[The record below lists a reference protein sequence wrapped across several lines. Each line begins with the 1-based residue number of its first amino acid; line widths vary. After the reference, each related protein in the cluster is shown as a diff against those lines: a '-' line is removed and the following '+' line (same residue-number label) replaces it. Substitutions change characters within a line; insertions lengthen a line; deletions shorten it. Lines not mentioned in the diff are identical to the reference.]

1 MAAKEPKD
9 SKDAAKP
16 DGKPE
21 AKAAGA
27 PKGAGGSKLV
37 PLLLLVN
44 SVLLAGVLALLLVK
58 GGALTHAPKAENAD
72 EHAAAEGGHGEKGGH
87 AEKGGHDEKGA
98 KGAGG
103 KEALPGP
110 TVRLADFVVHLRD
123 VDADRYAR
131 LAFEI
136 ECSDE
141 KAKEALN
148 ARMPQIR
155 DAFLSY
161 LSDRTAED
169 LRGSEAMSKMK
180 SALTQRIG
188 EIAPAAPLR
197 GLYVA
202 DLVVQ

>member
-1 MAAKEPKD
+1 MAAKDAKDPKE
-9 SKDAAKP
+9 AAKP
-16 DGKPE
+16 EAKPE
-21 AKAAGA
+21 AKAPAA

-37 PLLLLVN
+37 PLLLVVN
-44 SVLLAGVLALLLVK
+44 SVLLASVLALLVVK
-58 GGALTHAPKAENAD
+58 GGALRHEAKGEGGD
-72 EHAAAEGGHGEKGGH
+72 EHAAAADGGHGEKGGH
-87 AEKGGHDEKGA
+87 EKGGHDEKGA

-103 KEALPGP
+103 KEVLPGP

-188 EIAPAAPLR
+188 EIAPAAPMR